1 MEELEAHLESGK
13 PAAAEQPA
21 EPSQNDE
28 ADPEL
33 DVEGVGRFYDRISLD
48 SYSHRR
54 SDRSYGNI
62 HQRQN

>member
-1 MEELEAHLESGK
+1 MAELEAHLAGGR
-13 PAAAEQPA
+13 AAVADQQPP
-21 EPSQNDE
+21 EHNQNEE

-48 SYSHRR
+48 GYSRR

-62 HQRQN
+62 HSRQN